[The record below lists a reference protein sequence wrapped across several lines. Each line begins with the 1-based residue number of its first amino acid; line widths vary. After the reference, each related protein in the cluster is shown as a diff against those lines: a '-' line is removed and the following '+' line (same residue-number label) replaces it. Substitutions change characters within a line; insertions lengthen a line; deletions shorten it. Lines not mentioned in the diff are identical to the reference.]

1 MKRRGFLALLGAA
14 ALGAAEAR
22 AQQQPK
28 YNIGFLS
35 SAEGWKPGSRLL
47 AEFRR
52 GLAEQGLEEGRDVA
66 IEYRWAAGE
75 YALLPKMASELVE
88 HKVDLIVTT
97 AGSVTLRAAKKITST
112 IPIVAMMGG
121 DPVARGIVDSLNR
134 PGGNITG
141 IAQLMSDTDAK
152 RLQLLHE
159 LVPATDTVAYLEN
172 PTLPFVNQETKRMQ
186 NTARDLGLKMPVV
199 RASRVADFDEAF
211 TAILQSG
218 AGALLVH
225 ADPFFT
231 IQRQVLVDFA
241 NRNRLPAMYF
251 FREFVTAGGLI
262 SYSTRLDEGYHELG
276 VYVGRVLKGVKPA
289 DLPIAQQSEKIE
301 LVVNEKTA
309 NAIGLTIPP
318 LNSRPRRRGDRVTV
332 FPFAT

>member
-1 MKRRGFLALLGAA
+1 MKRRGFLVVLGGAAFGAA
-14 ALGAAEAR
+14 AAR

-47 AEFRR
+47 TEFRK

-66 IEYRWAAGE
+66 IEYRWAAGQ
-75 YALLPKMASELVE
+75 YALLAKMASELVE
-88 HKVDLIVTT
+88 HKVDLIVTP
-97 AGSVTLRAAKKITST
+97 AGSVTLRAAKKVTST

-121 DPVARGIVDSLNR
+121 DPVAGGIVESLNR

-159 LVPATDTVAYLEN
+159 LVPASDTIAYLEN
-172 PTLPFVNQETKRMQ
+172 PTLPFVNQETKRME

-199 RASRVADFDEAF
+199 RATRVADFDEAF
-211 TAILQSG
+211 TAILKSG

-225 ADPFFT
+225 ADPFFF
-231 IQRQVLVDFA
+231 IQRQLLVDFA
-241 NRNRLPAMYF
+241 NQNRLPAMYF

-276 VYVGRVLKGVKPA
+276 AYVGRVLKGTKPA
-289 DLPIAQQSEKIE
+289 DLPIIQQSEKIE

-309 NAIGLTIPP
+309 NAIGLTIPQSI
-318 LNSRPRRRGDRVTV
+318 LVRADEVIE
-332 FPFAT
+332 